1 MANENIVDD
10 SRLAVE
16 IQPYLVQLSTFRRP
30 VWSFRTDT
38 KVIFLLF
45 RPQPIDT
52 SAFQLPVTC
61 CEVLYETKT
70 NTFGLPRSCGKL
82 SSLLNC
88 YLHENCNYFRAFG
101 KPVCFKTTMCELGF
115 TAPYVVPTAGAFCA
129 VTSPQRSSFISRG
142 VRCARVAKV
151 SRRHCVMQ
159 DDESEAPSDT
169 YVPAGEGSSGTAEQ
183 MFAKRTSLIGRML
196 QLAAVTAR
204 GQLATSTQSA
214 AMEDL
219 VMQLEEVNPT
229 AEPVNTDLID
239 GYWTLVYS
247 NARLF
252 QSSPLIALALKP
264 LLQLG
269 QVRQRISV
277 TDGTLVTE
285 GDLTA
290 FPATSGTVKTAARI
304 TPVGGDRLEVTVEKT
319 TVTGGKIADAIDLG
333 GLSFDLP
340 VERITSKLR
349 NVSPETYFDTYYLD
363 DKIRISRS
371 KDGKLYIYTRLE

>member
-1 MANENIVDD
+1 MD
-10 SRLAVE
+10 
-16 IQPYLVQLSTFRRP
+16 
-30 VWSFRTDT
+30 
-38 KVIFLLF
+38 
-45 RPQPIDT
+45 
-52 SAFQLPVTC
+52 
-61 CEVLYETKT
+61 EV
-70 NTFGLPRSCGKL
+70 
-82 SSLLNC
+82 
-88 YLHENCNYFRAFG
+88 
-101 KPVCFKTTMCELGF
+101 GF
-115 TAPYVVPTAGAFCA
+115 TAPFAVPTAETCISA
-129 VTSPQRSSFISRG
+129 TSPRRSSFIFKG
-142 VRCARVAKV
+142 AQCVRVAKAT
-151 SRRHCVMQ
+151 RRHLVMQ
-159 DDESEAPSDT
+159 DDVSEAPSDT
-169 YVPAGEGSSGTAEQ
+169 YVPAGEGSSGTEEQ
-183 MFAKRTSLIGRML
+183 MSAKRTSLIGRML

-214 AMEDL
+214 AMEDI

-229 AEPVNTDLID
+229 GEPVNTDLID

-252 QSSPLIALALKP
+252 QGSPLVALALKP

-319 TVTGGKIADAIDLG
+319 TVTGGKLADAIDLG

-340 VERITSKLR
+340 VERILSKMR

-363 DKIRISRS
+363 DKIRVSRS
-371 KDGKLYIYTRLE
+371 KDGKLYVYTRLD